1 MTTTM
6 PDPDRV
12 PLRTPTPGRTD
23 AHFSPGYGGE
33 IPDHLGV
40 FETCPMPSCVASRR
54 QHEAAAIFDGE
65 TVDRAA
71 DRRTSAQSNDA
82 H

>member
-12 PLRTPTPGRTD
+12 PLRTPTPGRRD

-33 IPDHLGV
+33 IPDHAGP
-40 FETCPMPSCVASRR
+40 FQSCPMPACVISRR
-54 QHEAAAIFDGE
+54 QHEAAADIQELTVAWLAGRESGGGE
-65 TVDRAA
+65 
-71 DRRTSAQSNDA
+71 S
-82 H
+82 